1 MIVFLS
7 MNGCYYAD
15 CVASLSP
22 SIPRGLMAPNRHQTQ
37 SYDPISCYGN
47 SVELTNEI
55 ACRI

>member
-22 SIPRGLMAPNRHQTQ
+22 SIPRGLKAPIRHQTQ